1 MFGTLGIVVCALLI
15 SASALAHHGRG
26 LIYDTSKP
34 ATVKG
39 TVTEF
44 VWSNPHVQIG
54 VEAVEA
60 KGTRRIGLLET
71 SSTPIMATRGWT
83 RKSLKVGE
91 TVTVTFHPGFRGAAI
106 GDLLKVVFADGKEL
120 AAR

>member
-1 MFGTLGIVVCALLI
+1 M
-15 SASALAHHGRG
+15 
-26 LIYDTSKP
+26 
-34 ATVKG
+34 TVKG

-44 VWSNPHVQIG
+44 AWSNPHVQVGI
-54 VEAVEA
+54 EAVEA
-60 KGTRRIGLLET
+60 KGKGRQWLLET

-83 RKSLKVGE
+83 RRSLKVGK
-91 TVTVTFHPGFRGAAI
+91 TVTVTFYPGTRGAPI